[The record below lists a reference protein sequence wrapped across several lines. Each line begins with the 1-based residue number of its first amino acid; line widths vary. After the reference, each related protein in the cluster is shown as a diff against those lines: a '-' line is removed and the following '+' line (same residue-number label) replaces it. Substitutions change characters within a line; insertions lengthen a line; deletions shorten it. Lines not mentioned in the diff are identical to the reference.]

1 MFKPLGDRL
10 VVRLDTS
17 IPSAAKFGLYLPPK
31 TDKWRAKD
39 GSIEGENRGTVVRVG
54 PGTKMETTGEYLP
67 VTVQVGDVV
76 RFGELEYPTETI
88 DGEKYVLISE
98 QDVLWVEEPEAA

>member
-1 MFKPLGDRL
+1 MLQPLGDRL

-31 TDKWRAKD
+31 TDAWRARD
-39 GSIEGENRGTVVRVG
+39 GAIEGENRGTVVRVG

-67 VTVQVGDVV
+67 VTVQVGEVV
-76 RFGELEYPTETI
+76 RFSELEFPSETI

-98 QDVLWVEEPEAA
+98 KDVLWVEEAA